1 MIEYSEKFRYIILNI
16 ISSLPW
22 EIQPKYH
29 GTFASGKT
37 KYVSDI
43 DGEVPILYDNNS
55 KEELSDRR
63 RYVLK
68 ILKAIK
74 KNSKLTLIETWSGYD
89 ERYMFDF
96 KVNINGEIENY
107 NADKIRKRLQKNPL
121 SEKEREELLKLV
133 KDKPTL
139 KEIEILK
146 NKLEKHTIIYWKYD
160 ELLKKKKTLPGNK
173 VVKLDPFN
181 NLLVITFMIEYEK
194 NKFFPADITFLS
206 LLRTQERLKDT
217 MDNKYYNI
225 PNDNFYNLVSDSER
239 DSYKP
244 IILGFFKNYAQNKYY
259 KMLKRLRTILTRIVF
274 SQKEIKS
281 NNNAVMEN
289 IINNDDIRKIFDI
302 RKQILDIY
310 NTDLGIYSQI
320 NKRIDTAIQLI
331 DKVDQSKVMIFIFE
345 IIDDFL
351 LINYEHKLINNLLTE
366 TDKDKVKQYLT
377 IIKKDLFEVLNN
389 KAKHLLLQYYEKTK
403 HFLPFRLEIN

>member
-107 NADKIRKRLQKNPL
+107 NADKIRKRLEKNPL

-160 ELLKKKKTLPGNK
+160 ELLKKKKTLPGDK
-173 VVKLDPFN
+173 VVRLDPFN
-181 NLLVITFMIEYEK
+181 NLLVMTFMIEYEK

-206 LLRTQERLKDT
+206 LLRSQERLKDT
-217 MDNKYYNI
+217 MDNNYYNI

-331 DKVDQSKVMIFIFE
+331 GKVDQSKVTIFIFE

-351 LINYEHKLINNLLTE
+351 LINFDHKLINNVITE

-377 IIKKDLFEVLNN
+377 IIKNDLFEILNN
-389 KAKHLLLQYYEKTK
+389 KAKHILLQYYNKTK
-403 HFLPFRLEIN
+403 HFLPFKLEIN

>member
-1 MIEYSEKFRYIILNI
+1 MIEYSEKFRYIIMNI

-22 EIQPKYH
+22 EIQPRYH

-74 KNSKLTLIETWSGYD
+74 NNSKLTIIETWSGYD
-89 ERYMFDF
+89 DRYMFDF
-96 KVNINGEIENY
+96 NVTINGEIENY
-107 NADKIRKRLQKNPL
+107 NANDIRKRIKNNPL
-121 SEKEREELLKLV
+121 SKKEKDELLKLV

-139 KEIEILK
+139 KDIEIFK
-146 NKLEKHTIIYWKYD
+146 NKLEKYAIIYWKYD
-160 ELLKKKKTLPGNK
+160 ELLNKEKTLPGDK
-173 VVKLDPFN
+173 LVELDPFN
-181 NLLVITFMIEYEK
+181 DILVITFMIEYEK

-206 LLRTQERLKDT
+206 LLRTQERLENT
-217 MDNKYYNI
+217 IDNRFYNI
-225 PNDNFYNLVSDSER
+225 PNTNFYNIISNTDRE
-239 DSYKP
+239 SYKP
-244 IILGFFKNYAQNKYY
+244 IIFGFFKNYVQNKYY

-274 SQKEIKS
+274 AQKEIKS
-281 NNNAVMEN
+281 NNNSNNEN
-289 IINNDDIRKIFDI
+289 VISNEDIRTIFEI
-302 RKQILDIY
+302 RKEILDIY
-310 NTDLGIYSQI
+310 NTELGIYSQI
-320 NKRIDTAIQLI
+320 SKRIDTAIEII

-351 LINYEHKLINNLLTE
+351 LINYEHKLINSLLSE
-366 TDKDKVKQYLT
+366 SDKGKIKEYLK

-389 KAKHLLLQYYEKTK
+389 KAKHLLLQYYDKTK
-403 HFLPFRLEIN
+403 HFLPFKLEIN